1 LSWYVPFQSRRV
13 KLPLACLRVKPFQRH
28 CSLYTRRGVCAI
40 AVTWFAGLASCS
52 SDVPTDNDQIE
63 VATISID
70 SVGFDL
76 ERGNH
81 KTLTATAKNSKGKIV
96 IVPFVW
102 RTSNEDVATFEPNG
116 RLLAV
121 DEGTA
126 ALTAS
131 SLGVVSPAIPVRVIW
146 LGAAK
151 LSSTWTAPSAVNP
164 GTSAG
169 DSVRVLVTNKVG
181 APAPGAT
188 VVFSVTGGGGTIS
201 PSKVTTDA
209 KGAAATRWTV
219 GPAAGANTLSATV
232 VDSSGNAIPWVS
244 PNLVKFTV
252 NSFRAMTVVDGD
264 KQTGLLLSA
273 LPVAPSVKLVDSA
286 GKPRQGIPVTFVA
299 TAGGRVATPIVS
311 TGADGIASPGVW
323 TLGDI
328 PGDQSVVATVES
340 AVAEVHAT
348 ATGTPIHLL
357 AEQVRGGGFATCAL
371 VAGGATNCW
380 GKAPLVG
387 DGDTLNRAKPT
398 PVKGDLVF
406 KSIGGGMTHFCGVTA
421 DRLLYCW
428 GFNALTDTAGK
439 PQPALKPTKMPGE
452 VAWDQVTTGFQH
464 ACGLD
469 VDQTPYCWG
478 NNSVGQLG
486 DRDTLSRA
494 LPAPVYGG
502 FKFASISAG
511 RGHTCAVTVT
521 RSAFCWGLNASG
533 QLGDGT
539 TTNRVAPTSVG
550 GGLSF
555 IAVGAGEVWSCGLT
569 TDGKAYCWGSI
580 VGGSQTQTSPQA
592 YTGAPAFASLTVGGG
607 HACALTSDGT
617 AYCWGANNAGQL
629 GDSTTTVR
637 TTPTKVVGG
646 LKFSS
651 LSAGY
656 AHTCGKT
663 LDGSVA
669 CWGLNLAGELGEP
682 IATALRLAPRF
693 IVLGV
698 TP

>member
-1 LSWYVPFQSRRV
+1 MSTPQMPLASHRVKQSETHSLTNSRRG
-13 KLPLACLRVKPFQRH
+13 LCALAM
-28 CSLYTRRGVCAI
+28 I
-40 AVTWFAGLASCS
+40 WFAGLVNCS
-52 SDVPTDNDQIE
+52 SDRPTEVDQLE
-63 VATISID
+63 VASISID
-70 SVGFDL
+70 TGGFEL

-96 IVPFVW
+96 VVPFVW
-102 RTSNEDVATFEPNG
+102 RTTNESVATFEPNG
-116 RLLAV
+116 RLVAV
-121 DEGTA
+121 DEGIA
-126 ALTAS
+126 GVTAS
-131 SLGVVSPAIPVRVIW
+131 SLGVISPAVGVRVVW

-151 LSSTWTAPSAVNP
+151 LSSSWTAPTAATPATPLV
-164 GTSAG
+164 

-181 APAPGAT
+181 APAQGAT
-188 VVFSVTGGGGTIS
+188 VVFNVTGGGGAIS
-201 PSKVTTDA
+201 PLKVVTDA
-209 KGAAATRWTV
+209 KGAAATRWTL
-219 GPAAGANTLSATV
+219 GPSTGANTLSATV
-232 VDSSGNAIPWVS
+232 VDDVGNPIPWVS

-252 NSFRAMTVVDGD
+252 NSFRAITVVEGD

-328 PGDQSVVATVES
+328 PGDQAVVATVES
-340 AVAEVHAT
+340 ATAEVHAT
-348 ATGTPIHLL
+348 ATGTPIHLV
-357 AEQVRGGGFATCAL
+357 AEQLRAAGFATCAL
-371 VAGGATNCW
+371 MAGGATSCW
-380 GKAPLVG
+380 GRAPLVG
-387 DGDTLNRAKPT
+387 DGDTLNRTAPT
-398 PVKGDLVF
+398 PTKGGVTF
-406 KSIGGGMTHFCGVTA
+406 RTIGGGMTHFCGVAT

-428 GFNALTDTAGK
+428 GINALTDTAGK
-439 PQPALKPTKMPGE
+439 PQGALKPTKMPGE

-478 NNSVGQLG
+478 NNSAGQLG
-486 DRDTLSRA
+486 DRDTVSRA
-494 LPAPVYGG
+494 APAPVYGG
-502 FKFASISAG
+502 FKFTALSAG
-511 RGHTCAVTVT
+511 KAHTCAVTVT
-521 RSAFCWGLNASG
+521 RSAFCWGFNANG

-539 TTNRVAPTSVG
+539 TANRVAPTSVG
-550 GGLSF
+550 GALSF
-555 IAVGAGEVWSCGLT
+555 IAVGSGEAWSCGLT

-580 VGGSQTQTSPQA
+580 PGGSQTQTAPQA
-592 YTGAPAFASLTVGGG
+592 YSTAPTFASLSVGGG

-617 AYCWGANNAGQL
+617 AYCWGANNVGQV

-651 LSAGY
+651 VSAGY

-669 CWGLNLAGELGEP
+669 CWGLNAVGELGES
-682 IATALRLAPRF
+682 TTTGLRLAPRF

-698 TP
+698 KP